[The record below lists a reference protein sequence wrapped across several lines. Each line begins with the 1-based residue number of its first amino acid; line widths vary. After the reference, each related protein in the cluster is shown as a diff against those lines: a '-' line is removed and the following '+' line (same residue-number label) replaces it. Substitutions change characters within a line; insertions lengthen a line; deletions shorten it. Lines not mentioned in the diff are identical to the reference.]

1 MKSYYFCSD
10 DGENNHVD
18 RTIPPP
24 VHVQPDKTNEDSH
37 VEKTMSQQAHAQ
49 PDLARLR
56 TLASVVGTCQNV
68 DSSECQ
74 DTRSRIS
81 ARGSGI
87 RQSYTQSDQS
97 NTRPRIPE
105 IRPTCDVHIIYDTE
119 HIGAN
124 NPVELVKLLE
134 DELEKHDY
142 TYTDCGRDC
151 LPGRSTDQQQ
161 IDMITQADF
170 IVCFVSFCQQ
180 TGHVSAGLINHLR
193 KALTIKQRPGL
204 TNRVI
209 PVFCYMPVGQVTGI
223 VTAHLLEMIL
233 MNHIIASH
241 RDLTYIEKVL
251 QALAATPSGKITYLL
266 LHNI

>member
-1 MKSYYFCSD
+1 M
-10 DGENNHVD
+10 
-18 RTIPPP
+18 
-24 VHVQPDKTNEDSH
+24 
-37 VEKTMSQQAHAQ
+37 
-49 PDLARLR
+49 RLR
-56 TLASVVGTCQNV
+56 ILASVVGSCQNV
-68 DSSECQ
+68 DSSEYQ
-74 DTRSRIS
+74 DTGSKIS
-81 ARGSGI
+81 ARRSEI
-87 RQSYTQSDQS
+87 RQSYTPGDK
-97 NTRPRIPE
+97 RRMPPRIPE

-119 HIGAN
+119 HVGADD
-124 NPVELVKLLE
+124 PVELVRQLE

-170 IVCFVSFCQQ
+170 IVCFISLCQGQVSP
-180 TGHVSAGLINHLR
+180 GHINHLR
-193 KALTIKQRPGL
+193 RTLTTKQRPGL

-209 PVFCYMPVGQVTGI
+209 PVFCHMSAGQVTGI

-241 RDLTYIEKVL
+241 RDLTYIEKVM